1 MSGLIGKKIGMTSVY
16 SAEGKNIPC
25 TVIEAG
31 PCVVTQIKTVE
42 KDTYEAVQI
51 AYDETSEKHA
61 TSSLLGHF
69 KKAGTTPKRKLAEF
83 KDMPE
88 VNLGDTLTV
97 ELFSEEDWVD
107 VTGISKGKGFQ
118 GVVKRHGF
126 GGVGGQT
133 HGQHNRARKPGS
145 LGASSYPSR
154 VFKGKRLP
162 GQMGGEQVK
171 VLNLRVLKVIPESN
185 LILVKGSIPGAK
197 GAYLTI
203 ENSMELAVLNTQG
216 KETGRK
222 VVLSDAVFGVE
233 ANDHAIYL
241 DVKQY
246 LADQRQGTHKSKQR
260 NEVAGST
267 RKLKRQKG
275 TGGARAGSIK
285 SPLFPGG
292 GRIFGPQPRD
302 YSFKLNKKLKQL
314 ARRSALT
321 YKAQA
326 GAISVVETLSLDA
339 PKTKAVVALADAL
352 KVADKKVLLVL
363 PESNANLQLSCR
375 NLPYVQPVL
384 AQNVC
389 TYDVMNA
396 SAIVMVEGAENV
408 LNTMLA

>member
-1 MSGLIGKKIGMTSVY
+1 
-16 SAEGKNIPC
+16 
-25 TVIEAG
+25 
-31 PCVVTQIKTVE
+31 
-42 KDTYEAVQI
+42 
-51 AYDETSEKHA
+51 
-61 TSSLLGHF
+61 
-69 KKAGTTPKRKLAEF
+69 
-83 KDMPE
+83 
-88 VNLGDTLTV
+88 
-97 ELFSEEDWVD
+97 
-107 VTGISKGKGFQ
+107 
-118 GVVKRHGF
+118 
-126 GGVGGQT
+126 
-133 HGQHNRARKPGS
+133 
-145 LGASSYPSR
+145 
-154 VFKGKRLP
+154 
-162 GQMGGEQVK
+162 
-171 VLNLRVLKVIPESN
+171 
-185 LILVKGSIPGAK
+185 
-197 GAYLTI
+197 
-203 ENSMELAVLNTQG
+203 MELAVLNTQG

-275 TGGARAGSIK
+275 TGGARV
-285 SPLFPGG
+285 
-292 GRIFGPQPRD
+292 FGPQPRD

-326 GAISVVETLSLDA
+326 GAISVVEAISMEA
-339 PKTKAVVALADAL
+339 PKTKSVVALAEAL
-352 KVADKKVLLVL
+352 KVSDKKVLLVL
-363 PESNANLQLSCR
+363 PESNVNVQLSCR
-375 NLPYVQPVL
+375 NLPYVKPVL